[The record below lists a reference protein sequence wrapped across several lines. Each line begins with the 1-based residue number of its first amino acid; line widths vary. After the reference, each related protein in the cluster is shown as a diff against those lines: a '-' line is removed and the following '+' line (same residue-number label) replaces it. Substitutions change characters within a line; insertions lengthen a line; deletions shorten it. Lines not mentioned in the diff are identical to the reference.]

1 MELIKQLLLAQGVY
15 YAVTGLWPV
24 VHLGSFMAV
33 TGPKQDR
40 WLVKTVGLVVA
51 VIGGALIAASRQPAL
66 EPQTIVLSI
75 GAAVALT
82 GVDLVYSIKRVISFA
97 YLGDAAA
104 EIALIWLWAFAAA
117 GVHP

>member
-1 MELIKQLLLAQGVY
+1 MELIKQLLFAQGVY

-24 VHLGSFMAV
+24 INLSSFMAV

-51 VIGGALIAASRQPAL
+51 AVGASLIVASRQPVL
-66 EPQTIVLSI
+66 QPQTIVLS
-75 GAAVALT
+75 VASAFVLT
-82 GVDLVYSIKRVISFA
+82 AVDLVYSIKRVISYV

-104 EIALIWLWAFAAA
+104 EIALIWLWAFVAA
-117 GVHP
+117 GAHP